1 MITKTVPIKTRM
13 AISCAMK
20 GGIQLGIWWK
30 VNGNWDNNMIRTS
43 KWREGHCRT
52 NTSIRSKK
60 YIQKSRTMR
69 ITAWY
74 SSRKVNHL
82 SKVTWERKIII
93 EFKRLVSFT
102 RIGKSVLMT
111 KSRLTKILGDGLIE
125 RTSSVRWNRIKNPTQ
140 RQRRWLIQE
149 KEVRHWVK

>member
-1 MITKTVPIKTRM
+1 MITKTVPTKTRM
-13 AISCAMK
+13 AISCTVK
-20 GGIQLGIWWK
+20 GDIQLGIWWK
-30 VNGNWDNNMIRTS
+30 VNGNWDNNMIRIS

-69 ITAWY
+69 ITAWHP
-74 SSRKVNHL
+74 SRKVNHL

-93 EFKRLVSFT
+93 EFTRLVSFT
-102 RIGKSVLMT
+102 RIGKSVLMI
-111 KSRLTKILGDGLIE
+111 KSHLTKILADGLIK
-125 RTSSVRWNRIKNPTQ
+125 RTSSVRWNRIKNPSQ